1 MAQDWSFAVGP
12 GVSSY
17 IGDISEQRLGTAGFA
32 LNAEAW
38 YYINDNLQIKSGMS
52 FYRIGANDP
61 DTTRLRDFQ
70 ANNFELYSS
79 AMYYF
84 RRGFFTPFAYA
95 GIGFTTN
102 NPMGQSRLGEWDLR
116 DVQPEAD
123 EVPGI
128 VGIIPVGVGL
138 EYEITP
144 VLSVVAD
151 LSVRYALSDQL
162 DASGKELILTEDLSP
177 TAVEYHSSLSDY
189 IDRQVSEEP
198 SIAGGSSADNDMYG
212 MFTIKV
218 KFTPSASIFGCI
230 DPYKY
235 SRPDRKRKRRRFD
248 PI

>member
-1 MAQDWSFAVGP
+1 
-12 GVSSY
+12 
-17 IGDISEQRLGTAGFA
+17 
-32 LNAEAW
+32 
-38 YYINDNLQIKSGMS
+38 
-52 FYRIGANDP
+52 
-61 DTTRLRDFQ
+61 
-70 ANNFELYSS
+70 
-79 AMYYF
+79 MYYF